1 MEGETLMGYFIQV
14 LLTMFSIFPSWVTI
28 FFFGIISIALI
39 VLVVKIVGFVL
50 DAIPFL

>member
-1 MEGETLMGYFIQV
+1 MGYLASI
-14 LLTMFSIFPSWVTI
+14 LLTMFAIFPSWVSI
-28 FFFGIISIALI
+28 FLMSVIAIVLI